1 MIRQKQ
7 GASISG
13 IDKGL
18 TMQCDIMFG
27 WNDALIDFLKKLPL
41 KVPGFL
47 SVTEEKSAIR
57 YYVPASVESSVDVKR
72 NLAMLGATKINDLW
86 MVEQD
91 VSNTPISAIIE
102 LFLNVRSVALDM
114 VMFEN
119 GHLKFR
125 FRFHLNYLGKISE
138 IVLKNVTDNDL
149 FSVEY
154 LGESYGL
161 LTTLK
166 EISSYVPLSAI
177 EFQFVLP
184 HDYVSRVENPLK
196 GRWIRIR
203 KTDSGSKKFMHIY
216 YAPEGLIP
224 EHSGGVEV
232 ISEADHLY
240 EMITKN
246 PVVSYLMNETESKKI
261 YTLWINQFDNN
272 TIMARVWLNSV
283 YVKEF
288 LGILEGARKEFG
300 EWDISVNMVGTMEDI
315 FSHSKMNFL

>member
-7 GASISG
+7 EGSISG

-18 TMQCDIMFG
+18 TMQCDIAFG
-27 WNDALIDFLKKLPL
+27 WNDALIDFLRKLPL

-47 SVTEEKSAIR
+47 SITKEKSAIR

-72 NLAMLGATKINDLW
+72 NLTMLGATKINDLW

-91 VSNTPISAIIE
+91 VSNTPISEIIE
-102 LFLNVRSVALDM
+102 LFLSVRSVALDM
-114 VMFEN
+114 VMFES

-125 FRFHLNYLGKISE
+125 FRFHLNYLVKISE
-138 IVLKNVTDNDL
+138 IVLKNVSENDL

-166 EISSYVPLSAI
+166 EISSFVPLSAV

-184 HDYVSRVENPLK
+184 HAYVAGAENPFRGK
-196 GRWIRIR
+196 WIRIR
-203 KTDSGSKKFMHIY
+203 KTDSGSMKFRHIY
-216 YAPEGLIP
+216 YAPEGLVSG
-224 EHSGGVEV
+224 HSKDVEI
-232 ISEADHLY
+232 ISEQDHLY
-240 EMITKN
+240 EMITEN
-246 PVVSYLMNETESKKI
+246 PLVANLMNETESKKI
-261 YTLWINQFDNN
+261 YTLWINQYDNN
-272 TIMARVWLNSV
+272 AIMARVWLNSV

-288 LGILEGARKEFG
+288 LGIIDGARREFG
-300 EWDISVNMVGTMEDI
+300 EWDISISMVGTLEDI
-315 FSHSKMNFL
+315 FSRSKMNFL